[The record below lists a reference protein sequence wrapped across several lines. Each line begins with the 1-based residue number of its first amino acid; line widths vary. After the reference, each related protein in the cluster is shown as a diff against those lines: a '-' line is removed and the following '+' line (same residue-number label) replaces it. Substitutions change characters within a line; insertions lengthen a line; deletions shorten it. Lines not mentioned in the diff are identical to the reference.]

1 MASDLTGDERRA
13 LVRSEPAPKTEGAR
27 PPAVPSPESHHTRFL
42 AVYALLVLAV
52 AASIVGVV
60 VFALNSIDPTPKWSS
75 WKPSGGGLGAAQQI
89 AARVSGTYHLRGG
102 TQLVDVFPSAP
113 SFSADQKTVSI
124 AFVALRGSRGQI
136 DAVHGVSPTNSVWYS
151 LCGLGPPC
159 SIPTGTPSLNRG
171 ALVRREILELALYTF
186 KYVDGVKH
194 VVAFMPP
201 RNAKTSPV
209 VVYLQK
215 NDVKAEL
222 KQPLASTLPAKVP
235 FPDTLTARDLETID
249 AATKPHLFSI
259 YDIAHTQQ
267 GDWVLALSPILRG
280 TP

>member
-1 MASDLTGDERRA
+1 VASDLTGDKPRE
-13 LVRSEPAPKTEGAR
+13 LAR
-27 PPAVPSPESHHTRFL
+27 PGAAAAERPPPPSLQSADSHRTRFRI
-42 AVYALLVLAV
+42 VYALLALAV
-52 AASIVGVV
+52 TASLVGVV
-60 VFALNSIDPTPKWSS
+60 VFALNSVDPAPKWSS

-113 SFSADQKTVSI
+113 SFSADKKTVPIS
-124 AFVALRGSRGQI
+124 FVALRGARGQI
-136 DAVHGVSPTNSVWYS
+136 DEIHGVSPTSSVWYS

-186 KYVDGVKH
+186 KYVEGVKH

-201 RNAKTSPV
+201 RNAKSSPV

-215 NDVKAEL
+215 GDVENQL
-222 KQPLASTLPAKVP
+222 KRPLTSTLPAKVP

-249 AATKPHLFSI
+249 ATTKPHLFSI

-267 GDWVLALSPILRG
+267 GAWVLALAPILRG